1 MPGVFLSA
9 DNVVIIAQT
18 DSFCKYKF
26 SKMQNVPF

>member
-9 DNVVIIAQT
+9 GNVVIIAQVF
-18 DSFCKYKF
+18 SFCKYKF